1 MNVLIIGSGTSA
13 VTAAKTFLEFN
24 YKVYLIDSGNFKDN
38 LEYKKKNTFFPNFK
52 NSPKF
57 QNKPLINSIKKFK
70 REYKIK
76 TKNFFLTS
84 ALLSGGLSNYWGGGL
99 EIPPLEYLKKYSFGK
114 LILKEKDFI
123 NQEIGISRNNFKFY
137 EQFYKQ
143 KIIQKFLKKKNKTVY
158 FSKQLLAVKQ
168 FKKKNFK
175 LSDYN
180 NVDLLNGYNRKIYN
194 AKFEIKKLIKNKN
207 FKYIPNTFVK
217 NIKKSKTKF
226 LIQTNKEKFLNLKL
240 NKIIISCG
248 TVGSTI
254 LVDRILGLSDK
265 YQIFHTPIVKIIYY
279 SFTLPLRVSRKIK
292 FGLPLLNLNIFFNN
306 QKFCGSFM
314 QMNNISNSFFGISK
328 FNFFFSFIKKF
339 FFVGNIFLPPQ
350 FSNSFIQIKNNK
362 SLIYSKNNLNKE
374 KVIFKIKQK
383 LKLYLKK
390 FNLNEFNL
398 QNFKFLE
405 NGSDAH
411 YTSTLVYKKINGKNI
426 LKQNCELN
434 GFKNIHVLDGSS
446 IKEGLYYPNYFLM
459 MFVRFVS
466 KKIIIYD
473 KKNKNKYKY

>member
-1 MNVLIIGSGTSA
+1 
-13 VTAAKTFLEFN
+13 
-24 YKVYLIDSGNFKDN
+24 
-38 LEYKKKNTFFPNFK
+38 
-52 NSPKF
+52 
-57 QNKPLINSIKKFK
+57 
-70 REYKIK
+70 
-76 TKNFFLTS
+76 
-84 ALLSGGLSNYWGGGL
+84 
-99 EIPPLEYLKKYSFGK
+99 
-114 LILKEKDFI
+114 
-123 NQEIGISRNNFKFY
+123 
-137 EQFYKQ
+137 
-143 KIIQKFLKKKNKTVY
+143 
-158 FSKQLLAVKQ
+158 
-168 FKKKNFK
+168 
-175 LSDYN
+175 
-180 NVDLLNGYNRKIYN
+180 
-194 AKFEIKKLIKNKN
+194 
-207 FKYIPNTFVK
+207 
-217 NIKKSKTKF
+217 
-226 LIQTNKEKFLNLKL
+226 
-240 NKIIISCG
+240 
-248 TVGSTI
+248 
-254 LVDRILGLSDK
+254 
-265 YQIFHTPIVKIIYY
+265 
-279 SFTLPLRVSRKIK
+279 
-292 FGLPLLNLNIFFNN
+292 
-306 QKFCGSFM
+306 M